1 MQCVILA
8 GGLGT
13 RMRPFTEGMPKALI
27 PVGPAGVPF
36 IDFQLAWLAG
46 HGVGDVILSIGY
58 RGEMLRD
65 HVGAGE
71 RFGVPVRYVD
81 EGSKLRGTAGALRLA
96 VEEGVIEETFL
107 VTYGD
112 SFLPID
118 FGAVGAEYR
127 SSGKKAAMTVLKNA
141 GRWDAS
147 NVVFENGSLA
157 LYDKT
162 RGDRPTLSFEYIDY
176 GLTALSRSVVV
187 DAVPPGDGVHDLATL
202 FHDLSVEGELLGIE
216 VQERFYEIGSPQ
228 GLADF
233 SAWITARQP
242 RPDGDLSWLRD
253 V

>member
-27 PVGPAGVPF
+27 PVGPLNVPF
-36 IDFQLAWLAG
+36 IDFQLAWLAS
-46 HGVGDVILSIGY
+46 HGVDDVILSIGY
-58 RGEMLRD
+58 RGHMLRD
-65 HVGAGE
+65 HVGTGQ

-81 EGSKLRGTAGALRLA
+81 EGAKLRGTAGALRL
-96 VEEGVIEETFL
+96 GIEEDVLEDTFL

-118 FGAVGAEYR
+118 FGGVGAAYR
-127 SSGKKAAMTVLKNA
+127 ASGKKAAMTVLKNG

-147 NVVFENGSLA
+147 NVIFENGSLA
-157 LYDKT
+157 LYDKK
-162 RGDRPTLSFEYIDY
+162 RSDRPTLSFEYIDY
-176 GLTALSRSVVV
+176 GLTALSRDVVI
-187 DAVPPGDGVHDLATL
+187 DAIPLGDGPHDLATL

-233 SAWITARQP
+233 AAWIDRHQP
-242 RPDGDLSWLRD
+242 RNDGDLSWLRN